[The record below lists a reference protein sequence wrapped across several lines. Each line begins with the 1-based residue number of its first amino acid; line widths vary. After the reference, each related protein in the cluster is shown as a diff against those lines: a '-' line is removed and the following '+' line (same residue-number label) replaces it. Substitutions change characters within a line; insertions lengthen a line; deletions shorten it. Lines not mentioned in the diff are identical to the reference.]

1 MTAND
6 QIAELNRQRAE
17 KHRLTD
23 EEYDARV
30 RMVTHV
36 CERLEI
42 LTPHHLFGFVT
53 IVYHECK
60 HCGADVSAQS
70 TQPDNVSK

>member
-1 MTAND
+1 MTANN

-17 KHRLTD
+17 RHRLID
-23 EEYDARV
+23 DEYDRRV
-30 RMVTHV
+30 RMVPHV

-53 IVYHECK
+53 IVYNECK
-60 HCGADVSAQS
+60 HCGAAMSA
-70 TQPDNVSK
+70 K